1 MADSLLDEVIDLCDV
16 EPTLAR
22 KAINQAL
29 ARSGFTGDSPTAG
42 DFRRAV
48 PELRRALESVVPP
61 AQAYEAAERVE
72 LLLSDRPSAKP
83 AAVGASNLEE
93 VTRQLRDN
101 NRRLSERD
109 FAGEVAD
116 MEAEMIVRRQ
126 RRSLI
131 PPALGGGPTPPAS
144 EAPPQAA
151 RRRSN
156 D

>member
-1 MADSLLDEVIDLCDV
+1 MADSLLEEVIDLCDV
-16 EPTLAR
+16 EPSLAR
-22 KAINQAL
+22 KAISQAL
-29 ARSGFTGDSPTAG
+29 ARSGFVGDAPTAS

-72 LLLSDRPSAKP
+72 LLLSDRPSTKP
-83 AAVGASNLEE
+83 ASNTPSSLEE
-93 VTRQLRDN
+93 LTRQLREN
-101 NRRLSERD
+101 NHRLSERD

-131 PPALGGGPTPPAS
+131 PPASDTPP
-144 EAPPQAA
+144 QTA